1 MKRVADERTGHMSEV
16 VLEIKIPEDLLRY
29 GYSEA
34 DIQQNIREWLVISLF
49 IEHRISS
56 GKAARLLGISR
67 VEFLDLLR
75 KRGIAFLDYSPSE
88 LAEEFETVERL
99 SV

>member
-1 MKRVADERTGHMSEV
+1 MSEV
-16 VLEIKIPEDLLRY
+16 VLKVKIPEDLLRY

-49 IEHRISS
+49 TEHRISS

-75 KRGIAFLDYSPSE
+75 KRGIAFIDYSPSE

-99 SV
+99 SLGKKA